1 MKSSGYVCCS
11 HQQVNARQFLSVSSP
26 IPYTPSVARIVGRSW
41 VKRASPKRGDHQIER
56 IVFNLKEPSS
66 SGTSG
71 TLSHL
76 PATGSDVDKRLARI
90 TFGDKRGDILTG
102 NLTDS
107 TGGSIIVSRRPP
119 PIHAH
124 NPPIF
129 CVLRLRHGGHTPQQ
143 DVPFLCRSFVYH
155 WLMPLIFPV
164 WNSHLLPDL
173 LGSLGGFRPCCG
185 RGLYILNLST
195 VGRTVRLLG
204 TG

>member
-107 TGGSIIVSRRPP
+107 TGGSIILKVNYSSSNSNSGIIDEMTIGNERESSNSL
-119 PIHAH
+119 A
-124 NPPIF
+124 
-129 CVLRLRHGGHTPQQ
+129 VLA
-143 DVPFLCRSFVYH
+143 
-155 WLMPLIFPV
+155 PV
-164 WNSHLLPDL
+164 FN
-173 LGSLGGFRPCCG
+173 
-185 RGLYILNLST
+185 
-195 VGRTVRLLG
+195 
-204 TG
+204 

>member
-11 HQQVNARQFLSVSSP
+11 HRQVNARQFLSVSSS
-26 IPYTPSVARIVGRSW
+26 IPYTSSVARIVGRSW
-41 VKRASPKRGDHQIER
+41 VKRASPKRGDHQIAR

-107 TGGSIIVSRRPP
+107 TGGSIIVSPP
-119 PIHAH
+119 QSMHTH
-124 NPPIF
+124 PPIF

-155 WLMPLIFPV
+155 
-164 WNSHLLPDL
+164 
-173 LGSLGGFRPCCG
+173 
-185 RGLYILNLST
+185 
-195 VGRTVRLLG
+195 
-204 TG
+204 